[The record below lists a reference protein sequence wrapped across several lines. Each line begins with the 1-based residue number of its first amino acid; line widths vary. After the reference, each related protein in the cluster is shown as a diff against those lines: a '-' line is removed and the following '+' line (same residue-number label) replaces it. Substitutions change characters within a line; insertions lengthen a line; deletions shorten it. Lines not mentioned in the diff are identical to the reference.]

1 MNFVK
6 LVFVIT
12 LSLVILISTI
22 VIYYDTPR
30 LRVENVNITHNI
42 KYYPVSLNDEIT
54 SMVRNENILALDK
67 LTLESVIKRLYEDI
81 KDAKILIYP
90 PNTVHIS
97 IVHRKPVVKVF
108 TGRGYILYD
117 EDARE
122 VKNYDKE
129 SFDRAITIIPKITIR
144 KETLENI
151 IKEVHL
157 IDEDILAS
165 KYFPNVF
172 ITDRDG
178 IYGFNSNF
186 KINIYFGEKINKE
199 KLRKAF
205 LSTRYIVQKKLPV
218 RYIDARYEN
227 IIAN

>member
-6 LVFVIT
+6 LVFVVT

-42 KYYPVSLNDEIT
+42 RYYPTSLDEKIS
-54 SMVRNENILALDK
+54 SMIRNENILALDK
-67 LTLESVIKRLYEDI
+67 PILENTIKNLSEDI
-81 KDAKILIYP
+81 KDARVLIYP

-97 IVHRKPVVKVF
+97 VIHRKPIVKVF
-108 TGRGYILYD
+108 TGRGYTLYD
-117 EDARE
+117 EDVME
-122 VKNYDKE
+122 VKSYDKE
-129 SFDRAITIIPKITIR
+129 SFDRAITIIPKTTIR
-144 KETLENI
+144 KEILENI

-157 IDEDILAS
+157 LDEDILVS

-186 KINIYFGEKINKE
+186 KINIYFGEEISRE

-218 RYIDARYEN
+218 RYVDARYEN